1 MDGRGVGSCV
11 MLGSAS
17 SGPSFLVSSSVKLSV
32 AGRGK
37 DGKGGSCVLVPDL
50 VVMAKVGASGLGVS
64 LLLIAERNWEYCSS
78 NPILCWA
85 SISPIP
91 FGAEAELG
99 ELIDLPTVDLRY
111 VVVKDLNQKPF
122 LIKSLRAEL
131 RPTGKKKWKN
141 LNLDMSRELTILP
154 VCSVGMV
161 IRFWKPE
168 DVGRECSCKVLEG
181 VGGLGLVL
189 LDEYASSSKR
199 FLPIL
204 WLFEDLGILDLASGG
219 SVDLGSGGSGG

>member
-1 MDGRGVGSCV
+1 MDGRGVGSCE

-32 AGRGK
+32 AGRGG

-50 VVMAKVGASGLGVS
+50 VVMAKVDASGLGVS

-78 NPILCWA
+78 NPILC
-85 SISPIP
+85 SSS
-91 FGAEAELG
+91 LC
-99 ELIDLPTVDLRY
+99 
-111 VVVKDLNQKPF
+111 LNWR
-122 LIKSLRAEL
+122 IKSLRAEL
-131 RPTGKKKWKN
+131 CPTGKKKWKT
-141 LNLDMSRELTILP
+141 LNLDMLRESTILP

-161 IRFWKPE
+161 IGFWKLE